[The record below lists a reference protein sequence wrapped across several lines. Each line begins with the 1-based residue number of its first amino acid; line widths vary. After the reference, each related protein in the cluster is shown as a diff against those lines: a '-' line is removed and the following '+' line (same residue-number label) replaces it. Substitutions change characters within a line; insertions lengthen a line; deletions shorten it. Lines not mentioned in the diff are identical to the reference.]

1 MQLQLVLQH
10 GSVRLLMIIGIIHSF
25 LVQSKTV
32 QDPVLQPAPGLQY
45 LSLRL
50 AVIATKPGRPST
62 MINLV
67 FISIPLQVSKMIAA
81 SSYSVGAD

>member
-32 QDPVLQPAPGLQY
+32 QDPVLQPAPGLFKSQNDGDFK
-45 LSLRL
+45 L
-50 AVIATKPGRPST
+50 
-62 MINLV
+62 
-67 FISIPLQVSKMIAA
+67 FC
-81 SSYSVGAD
+81 GAG

>member
-1 MQLQLVLQH
+1 MQLQLIHQH
-10 GSVRLLMIIGIIHSF
+10 GSARLLIIMGVVHSF

-32 QDPVLQPAPGLQY
+32 QDPVLQPTPGLQY

-67 FISIPLQVSKMIAA
+67 FISNPLQVSKMIAA